1 MLTTSI
7 NVSKKYGHVY
17 IVSLIGGFL
26 AAAFAAYYAASL
38 AAIAVHWNTSTGTFA
53 GLVFV
58 GTFGIH
64 FHAYIDK
71 L

>member
-1 MLTTSI
+1 MSI

-17 IVSLIGGFL
+17 IVSFIGGFL

-38 AAIAVHWNTSTGTFA
+38 AAIAVHWPDQQGIFA

-58 GTFGIH
+58 SILTDQ
-64 FHAYIDK
+64 FH
-71 L
+71 